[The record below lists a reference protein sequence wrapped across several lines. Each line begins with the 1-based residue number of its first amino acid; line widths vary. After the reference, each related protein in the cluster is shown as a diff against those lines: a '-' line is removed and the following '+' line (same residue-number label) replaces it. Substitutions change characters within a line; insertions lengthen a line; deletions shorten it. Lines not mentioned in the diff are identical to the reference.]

1 MIITITRTIILY
13 IFVTLGIRLMGK
25 RQIGEMQPNEL
36 VVTLLISETAA
47 IPLQDTTQPILNG
60 LVAIFVL
67 VILEIMI
74 SVLSMKSRFMRKI
87 MNGKSAVI
95 IKNGVI
101 DQQMMKSVRMTVLD
115 LVELLRGQDVFD
127 ISTVAFAVLEVNGN
141 LSVLLKSAEQP
152 ATVADLKIEK
162 KKALLQ
168 LPVISDGKI
177 VKESLDFV
185 GADEKDIRKKL
196 KGGNVADVFLMTMD
210 REGNHNIIKREG
222 KEMKRLIPAAILLA
236 VVLISYFGSL
246 KYINDSCAEA
256 DRLADK
262 CEAEYRSGR
271 NAEEEIERLKK
282 LWDKKE
288 KMLSFFVNHADIDN
302 IELELSSLTVF
313 ASEKEDAMFYDHI
326 ESMRTML
333 HQIKEDTVLSTHSV
347 F

>member
-1 MIITITRTIILY
+1 
-13 IFVTLGIRLMGK
+13 
-25 RQIGEMQPNEL
+25 
-36 VVTLLISETAA
+36 
-47 IPLQDTTQPILNG
+47 
-60 LVAIFVL
+60 
-67 VILEIMI
+67 
-74 SVLSMKSRFMRKI
+74 MRKI

-196 KGGNVADVFLMTMD
+196 KGDNVADVFLMTMD
-210 REGNHNIIKREG
+210 REGNHNIIKRRE
-222 KEMKRLIPAAILLA
+222 KR
-236 VVLISYFGSL
+236 
-246 KYINDSCAEA
+246 
-256 DRLADK
+256 
-262 CEAEYRSGR
+262 
-271 NAEEEIERLKK
+271 
-282 LWDKKE
+282 
-288 KMLSFFVNHADIDN
+288 
-302 IELELSSLTVF
+302 
-313 ASEKEDAMFYDHI
+313 
-326 ESMRTML
+326 
-333 HQIKEDTVLSTHSV
+333 
-347 F
+347 

>member
-152 ATVADLKIEK
+152 ATVADLKIK
-162 KKALLQ
+162 KEKALLQ

-185 GADEKDIRKKL
+185 QADEKDIRKKL
-196 KGGNVADVFLMTMD
+196 KGDNISDVFLMTMD
-210 REGNHNIIKREG
+210 KEGNHNIIKR
-222 KEMKRLIPAAILLA
+222 R
-236 VVLISYFGSL
+236 
-246 KYINDSCAEA
+246 
-256 DRLADK
+256 
-262 CEAEYRSGR
+262 
-271 NAEEEIERLKK
+271 EER
-282 LWDKKE
+282 
-288 KMLSFFVNHADIDN
+288 
-302 IELELSSLTVF
+302 
-313 ASEKEDAMFYDHI
+313 
-326 ESMRTML
+326 
-333 HQIKEDTVLSTHSV
+333 
-347 F
+347 